1 MTARDIVK
9 FIQSRRWTL
18 SDEKSLQASIA
29 EQMDAAGIL
38 YEREVRLA
46 PGDIVDFMVGS
57 IAVEVKI
64 GGQRRAIFRQCM
76 RYCEHDR
83 VSDLV
88 LATNVAIG
96 LPGTM
101 VGKSVSIASL
111 GRAWL

>member
-9 FIQSRRWTL
+9 FIQSRRWPL

-29 EQMDAAGIL
+29 EQLNVARVS
-38 YEREVRLA
+38 YEREVQLA
-46 PGDIVDFMVGS
+46 KGDIVDFMIGDV
-57 IAVEVKI
+57 AVEVKI

-83 VSDLV
+83 VSHLI
-88 LATNVAIG
+88 LATNVALG

-101 VGKSVSIASL
+101 AGKPVSIASL